1 LGRDLNGD
9 TIMSDSMTSDSREQR
24 IHELDATLRVGKNGI
39 ESVSEELNTQLTD
52 NEFVKVKFLRSA
64 RGGTTS
70 EELAAELADHVSA
83 DVVRVRGHTA
93 VFER

>member
-1 LGRDLNGD
+1 
-9 TIMSDSMTSDSREQR
+9 MSETPRRQR
-24 IHELDATLRVGKNGI
+24 IHELDTTLRVGKSGI
-39 ESVSEELNTQLTD
+39 ESVVDELDSQLSD
-52 NEFVKVKFLRSA
+52 REFVKVKFLRAA

-70 EELAAELADHVSA
+70 EDLADDLADEVGA